1 MNNVNEYFELEKN
14 LYKISQ
20 NPRKIYCAR
29 EFKYPSDKQIRNELK
44 KLMQD
49 IKAGR
54 DLNGYL
60 SKQYE
65 KGEAD
70 NFWQSYNIHHL
81 HIVKERSKYRLFVAF
96 TQNEAY
102 CLYVDEKHDSTLFKK
117 DKIIEIIVANGWT
130 NKLLQVVNISSDSIP
145 EITEDMRHKLRKC
158 SVVIPQ
164 KVGNETIISN
174 PIIVYDDKNISV
186 STFIYGKQLEYMKE
200 IRPFLWQCT
209 KLGWGHKAD
218 FLHHLPSKVRKSSP
232 FFYY

>member
-1 MNNVNEYFELEKN
+1 MDNINEYFELEKN

-49 IKAGR
+49 IKAGG
-54 DLNGYL
+54 DLSGYL

-117 DKIIEIIVANGWT
+117 DKIIEIIESNGW
-130 NKLLQVVNISSDSIP
+130 NDKLLQVVNISSDSIP
-145 EITEDMRHKLRKC
+145 EITEYMRHKIRKC
-158 SVVIPQ
+158 GAVIPQ
-164 KVGNETIISN
+164 KVGNQTIISN
-174 PIIVYDDKNISV
+174 PIIMYDDKKISA
-186 STFIYGKQLEYMKE
+186 STFIYKKQLEYMKE
-200 IRPFLWQCT
+200 TRPFFMAMHQVGL
-209 KLGWGHKAD
+209 GHKAD
-218 FLHHLPSKVRKSSP
+218 FLHHLPSKARNGNP
-232 FFYY
+232 FFYC